1 MVKLYNGGAYLINGN
16 TLIEENDKDK
26 IKAATGKD
34 IDKEEARKGSIAYNI
49 LKAHNTSGNMDKLR
63 LKSAEL

>member
-26 IKAATGKD
+26 IKT
-34 IDKEEARKGSIAYNI
+34 NI
-49 LKAHNTSGNMDKLR
+49 QWQ
-63 LKSAEL
+63 